1 MSGVW
6 RLVATLSAL
15 AVLGAAPS
23 PAPVLS
29 DGMDTLASWRGE
41 GSDSV
46 AATSEAVPGDG
57 AGKAVAL
64 KYDFGRVSG
73 YAFMRRK
80 IALVL
85 PEQFELRF
93 RLRGVGERNDLQV
106 KLTAGDT
113 VYWKTF
119 PNFQPPGQWSEVII
133 PSSEIAFAWGPEPAA
148 KLAAIDGIEFVVARN
163 RGGGAGRIEI
173 DRLEIV
179 PTSGAAQTSAVAVT
193 DPNAALFALAKAAP
207 RGAYPR
213 AFLNEQPY
221 WTLAGSDGGKMAGL
235 ISEDGAIEPFK
246 GGFSIEPALTV
257 QSRRYTWAN
266 VQSRPMLAEGY
277 LPVPSVEWQAGDVK
291 LVTTLLVDP
300 RGEGLRAGYT
310 LTNRSKATRLVRL
323 DLAVRPWQVNPP
335 AQFLSQRGGFSPI
348 AEIARQGA
356 ALTIMSPATN
366 DAPAVTRTII
376 GSTVPDVA
384 TAGEVGG
391 PFSPLGTATLKSA
404 QSRASAVLSYRFTLP
419 PGASRSISLAVPR
432 ERTAITPWPQ
442 LQAATLSYWRERLN
456 RVRVRVPA
464 AYQAVA
470 DTMRSTLAQI
480 LMSREGP
487 MLKPGTRSYDRAW
500 IRDGAMM
507 AEGLLRMGSPAEVG
521 RFADWYR
528 SHLFDSGKVPCCVDF
543 RGADP
548 VPENDS
554 QGEYIFLIAE
564 LHRYQADRAA
574 LEARWPS
581 VLGAWRHMERLRA
594 STRTPANLAPEKRML
609 YGLMPPSIS
618 HEGYSAKPQYSL
630 WDDFWALRGYRDAAF
645 LAAQVKAPEADAIA
659 ASRDQFTADL
669 KAAITA
675 SAAHWRIDYIPG
687 ATSLGDFDATSTT
700 VALDPGGARG
710 DLVPAML
717 EATFERYWR
726 EFIAR
731 RDGKREWEA
740 YTPYELRTVS
750 SFIRLGW
757 RDRAQQLLAYFMA
770 DRRPVGWNGWA
781 EVVGRNPREVRFI
794 GDMPHA
800 WVASDFLRGAL
811 DLFAYNDEEAR
822 ALVIGAGLTP
832 DWLGGEGS
840 KITGLATP
848 YGTVD
853 LALHGDARKLQIH
866 IAGSAQPPGG
876 FHYNWPFAGQPPP
889 ARIGS
894 QNLAWQEKELVIPA
908 TGQPQTIDISR

>member
-1 MSGVW
+1 MSGVS
-6 RLVATLSAL
+6 RLVASLSAL
-15 AVLGAAPS
+15 AVLGAAPA

-29 DGMDTLASWRGE
+29 DGMDTLALWQGE

-80 IALVL
+80 VALVL
-85 PEQFELRF
+85 PEHFALRF
-93 RLRGVGERNDLQV
+93 RLRGTGERNDLQV

-113 VYWKTF
+113 VHWKTF
-119 PNFQPPGQWSEVII
+119 PNYKPPAEWTEVRI
-133 PSSEIAFAWGPEPAA
+133 PSSEIAFAWGPDPAA

-173 DRLEIV
+173 DQLEIV
-179 PTSGAAQTSAVAVT
+179 VANGVAQPITAKQT
-193 DPNAALFALAKAAP
+193 DPNAALFALVKAAP

-221 WTLAGSDGGKMAGL
+221 WTLAGSDGGKMAAL

-257 QSRRYTWAN
+257 QGRRYTWAN
-266 VQSRPMLAEGY
+266 VQSRAMLADGY

-356 ALTIMSPATN
+356 ALTITSPATN
-366 DAPAVTRTII
+366 DAPAVTRTITA
-376 GSTVPDVA
+376 STVPDVA

-432 ERTAITPWPQ
+432 ESAAITPWPQ

-507 AEGLLRMGSPAEVG
+507 AEGLLRMGSPTEAG

-564 LHRYQADRAA
+564 LHRYKADRAA

-594 STRTPANLAPEKRML
+594 STRTPANLAAEKRML

-645 LAAQVKAPEADAIA
+645 LAAQLKAPEADAIA
-659 ASRDQFTADL
+659 ASRDQFAADL

-710 DLVPAML
+710 DLDPAML

-726 EFIAR
+726 EFTAR
-731 RDGKREWEA
+731 RDGQREWQA

-750 SFIRLGW
+750 SFLRLGW
-757 RDRAQQLLAYFMA
+757 RDRAQQLLTYFMA
-770 DRRPVGWNGWA
+770 DRRPAGWNGWA
-781 EVVGRNPREVRFI
+781 EVVGRDPREVRFI

-832 DWLGGEGS
+832 DWLSGKGS
-840 KITGLATP
+840 RIGGLATP
-848 YGTVD
+848 YGTLD
-853 LALHGDARKLQIH
+853 LSVSGDAQRLRIR
-866 IAGSAQPPGG
+866 IAGSARPPGG
-876 FHYNWPFAGQPPP
+876 LHFDWPFANPPPP
-889 ARIGS
+889 ARSGS
-894 QNLAWQEKELVIPA
+894 RSLAWRGKRLIIPA
-908 TGQPQTIDISR
+908 TGQPQTIDIAR